1 MTSAVCFKCG
11 ADKTSPLFACSAC
24 GETPRHESALALSLV
39 LSEHLS
45 TKAQLAHFSHEI
57 RNHLRLSATSAK
69 LAEAREALKD
79 PQLLAMLGGASATA
93 APVAPSGRSPQRQ
106 TGAPSTPPTQASGG
120 SMKPMQTSA
129 LHRSPFALLG
139 ASSRDDR
146 RKIVE
151 QAEHKSLELNH
162 DDCQK
167 ARSDL
172 TNPRNRLGA
181 EMAWLPGV
189 SPRKA
194 SQLLD
199 NLLRDPLSVRR
210 ESGIPPLAQCNLLAA
225 AFEAVAADA
234 PADDLAV
241 FIQETARAVDEL
253 DADEILR
260 DINEDRSVSG
270 FPEVRGVELVEA
282 ELADRKRAYKNA
294 IKGAL
299 NRLPPVTLLGALT
312 EAVHGATGGGN
323 KHAPEL
329 IDELVDSYAV
339 EVQSVLEK
347 EAETIQKLLRAAR
360 DAVSAGE
367 ASVAPFIEKIER
379 VARNYDRFAQPIQLS
394 AKARGIDH
402 EPSRDVAYSIR
413 SLVID
418 LINDHG
424 MLALSQ
430 RLTGILQELF
440 AELPDVSER
449 VTEDARALADIQV
462 KRRQAEAQA
471 KVREQE
477 WARDITYSADVGLVF
492 KDSLSISPAGIEWK
506 GQRYPLES
514 ITAVRWGAVRH
525 SVNGIPTGTEYQ
537 IALANRSGS
546 TVINLK
552 KEATYTGFINALW
565 RAVCV
570 RLMIE
575 MGEALKEG
583 RSVNFGEVTV
593 EDGSVTLVR
602 HKLLG
607 ANERVRLSWN
617 DVQVWN
623 ANGEFVVGSKSDKKV
638 YGSASYMN
646 HWNTHLLDHVVRG
659 GFKKGV
665 SRLSD
670 YFSD

>member
-11 ADKTSPLFACSAC
+11 ADKASPLLACNAC

-45 TKAQLAHFSHEI
+45 TKAQLAHFAHEI

-69 LAEAREALKD
+69 LNEAREALKD
-79 PQLLAMLGGASATA
+79 PQLMAMLGDASAA
-93 APVAPSGRSPQRQ
+93 APVAPPARSPQRQ
-106 TGAPSTPPTQASGG
+106 TGAPSTQPAQASVG
-120 SMKPMQTSA
+120 SLKPMQTSA

-139 ASSRDDR
+139 VSSRDDR

-181 EMAWLPGV
+181 EIAWLPGV

-199 NLLRDPLSVRR
+199 NLLRDPQSVRR
-210 ESGIPPLAQCNLLAA
+210 ESGIPPLARCNLLAA
-225 AFEAVAADA
+225 AFEAVASDA
-234 PADDLAV
+234 PAADLAV

-270 FPEVRGVELVEA
+270 FPEVKGVELIEA
-282 ELADRKRAYKNA
+282 ELAERKRAYKNA

-299 NRLPPVTLLGALT
+299 NRLPPATLLGALT
-312 EAVHGATGGGN
+312 EAVDGATGGGDD
-323 KHAPEL
+323 HAPEL
-329 IDELVDSYAV
+329 VDELVDSYAV

-360 DAVSAGE
+360 DSISAGE

-394 AKARGIDH
+394 AKARGIAHD
-402 EPSRDVAYSIR
+402 PSRDVAFSIR
-413 SLVID
+413 SLAID
-418 LINDHG
+418 LFNDHG

-430 RLTGILQELF
+430 RLTGLLQELF

-575 MGEALKEG
+575 MCEALKEG
-583 RSVNFGEVTV
+583 RSLTFGELTV
-593 EDGSVTLVR
+593 EDDSVTLVR

-607 ANERVRLSWN
+607 ANERVRMSWN
-617 DVQVWN
+617 DVQVWS

-638 YGSASYMN
+638 YGSTSYMN

-665 SRLSD
+665 SRVSD
-670 YFSD
+670 YILE

>member
-11 ADKTSPLFACSAC
+11 AEKTSPLLACSAC
-24 GETPRHESALALSLV
+24 GETPRHEVALALSLV

-45 TKAQLAHFSHEI
+45 TKAQLAHFAHEI
-57 RNHLRLSATSAK
+57 KNHLRLSATSAK
-69 LAEAREALKD
+69 LAEAREALMD
-79 PQLLAMLGGASATA
+79 PQLMAMLGGASAAA
-93 APVAPSGRSPQRQ
+93 APSAPPARSPQRQ
-106 TGAPSTPPTQASGG
+106 AGAPSTPPAPASAG
-120 SMKPMQTSA
+120 SMKPMPTSA
-129 LHRSPFALLG
+129 LHRNPFALLG
-139 ASSRDDR
+139 VSSRDDR

-199 NLLRDPLSVRR
+199 NLLRDPQSVRR
-210 ESGIPPLAQCNLLAA
+210 ESGIPPLARCNLLAA
-225 AFEAVAADA
+225 AFEAVGADA
-234 PADDLAV
+234 PADDLAA
-241 FIQETARAVDEL
+241 FIQETAHAVDEL
-253 DADEILR
+253 DADEIRR
-260 DINEDRSVSG
+260 DINEDRAVSG
-270 FPEVRGVELVEA
+270 FPEVKGAELIEA

-312 EAVHGATGGGN
+312 EAVHGATGGGED
-323 KHAPEL
+323 HAPEL

-360 DAVSAGE
+360 DSVSAGE
-367 ASVAPFIEKIER
+367 AAVAPFIEKIER

-402 EPSRDVAYSIR
+402 DASRDVAFSIR
-413 SLVID
+413 SLAID
-418 LINDHG
+418 LFNEHG
-424 MLALSQ
+424 MLVLSQ
-430 RLTGILQELF
+430 RLTGLLQELF
-440 AELPDVSER
+440 AELPEVSER
-449 VTEDARALADIQV
+449 VTEDARTLANIQV
-462 KRRQAEAQA
+462 RQRQAEAQA

-537 IALANRSGS
+537 ISLANRSGS

-575 MGEALKEG
+575 MCEALKEG
-583 RSVNFGEVTV
+583 RSLTFGDVTV

-607 ANERVRLSWN
+607 ANERVRMSWN
-617 DVQVWN
+617 DVQVWTS
-623 ANGEFVVGSKSDKKV
+623 NGEFVVGSKSDKKV

-665 SRLSD
+665 SKLSD

>member
-11 ADKTSPLFACSAC
+11 DEKPSPLLVCNAC
-24 GETPRHESALALSLV
+24 GEVPRHDSALALSLV

-45 TKAQLAHFSHEI
+45 TKAQLAHFAHEI

-79 PQLLAMLGGASATA
+79 PQLMAMFGAVVPPATSAATS
-93 APVAPSGRSPQRQ
+93 PGSSERQVAV
-106 TGAPSTPPTQASGG
+106 PSTPKRTVGTAA
-120 SMKPMQTSA
+120 KPIQTSA
-129 LHRSPFALLG
+129 LHKTPFALLG
-139 ASSRDDR
+139 VSSRDDR
-146 RKIVE
+146 RRIVE

-189 SPRKA
+189 SPRRA
-194 SQLLD
+194 SQLLEG
-199 NLLRDPLSVRR
+199 LLRDPMSVRR
-210 ESGIPPLAQCNLLAA
+210 ESGIPTLAHCNLLAA
-225 AFEAVAADA
+225 AFEAVTTDEQT
-234 PADDLAV
+234 DDLAT
-241 FIQETARAVDEL
+241 FIQQMALLVDEL
-253 DADEILR
+253 DPDEILR
-260 DINEDRSVSG
+260 EINEDRSVSG
-270 FPEVRGVELVEA
+270 FPEVKGAEVIEA
-282 ELADRKRAYKNA
+282 ELADQKRSYRNA
-294 IKGAL
+294 IKSAL
-299 NRLPPVTLLGALT
+299 DRLPPAALLDAMT
-312 EAVHGATGGGN
+312 KAVDGATGGGN
-323 KHAPEL
+323 DHAPEL

-347 EAETIQKLLRAAR
+347 EAETIQKLLRSAR
-360 DAVSAGE
+360 DSVSAGE
-367 ASVAPFIEKIER
+367 ASVAPFIEKLER

-402 EPSRDVAYSIR
+402 DPSRDVAFSIR
-413 SLVID
+413 SFAID
-418 LINDHG
+418 LFNDHG

-430 RLTGILQELF
+430 RLTALLQDLF

-449 VTEDARALADIQV
+449 VSEDARALADIEV
-462 KRRQAEAQA
+462 KRRHAESQA

-477 WARDITYSADVGLVF
+477 WAKDITYSADVGLVF
-492 KDSLSISPAGIEWK
+492 KDTLSISPDGIDWK

-514 ITAVRWGAVRH
+514 ITAARWGAVRH

-537 IALANRSGS
+537 IAFATRGGS

-552 KEATYTGFINALW
+552 KEATYTGFLNALW

-570 RLMIE
+570 RLVIE
-575 MGEALKEG
+575 MSDALKEG
-583 RSVNFGEVTV
+583 RSLNFGDMTV

-607 ANERVRLSWN
+607 ANERVRLSWS
-617 DVQVWN
+617 DVQVWS
-623 ANGEFVVGSKSDKKV
+623 ANGEFVVGSKADKKV
-638 YGSASYMN
+638 YGSVSYMN
-646 HWNTHLLDHVVRG
+646 HWNAHLLDHVVRG

-665 SRLSD
+665 ARLSEYVQD
-670 YFSD
+670 

>member
-1 MTSAVCFKCG
+1 MTDSICFKCG
-11 ADKTSPLFACSAC
+11 AEKQSPLITCSAC

-45 TKAQLAHFSHEI
+45 TKAQLTHFAHEI

-79 PQLLAMLGGASATA
+79 PQLMAMLSGASAAA
-93 APVAPSGRSPQRQ
+93 APASPSARSPHRQAVAPSTSP
-106 TGAPSTPPTQASGG
+106 APASVG
-120 SMKPMQTSA
+120 SMKPMKTST
-129 LHRSPFALLG
+129 LHGNPFALLG
-139 ASSRDDR
+139 VSSRDDR

-151 QAEHKSLELNH
+151 QAEHMSLELNH

-181 EMAWLPGV
+181 EIAWLPGV

-194 SQLLD
+194 SQLLEI
-199 NLLRDPLSVRR
+199 LLSDPQSVRR
-210 ESGIPPLAQCNLLAA
+210 ESGIPPLARCNLLAA

-234 PADDLAV
+234 PAEDLAA
-241 FIQETARAVDEL
+241 FIQETAHAVDEL
-253 DADEILR
+253 DADAVLR

-270 FPEVRGVELVEA
+270 FPEVKSVELIEA
-282 ELADRKRAYKNA
+282 ELADRRRAYKNA

-299 NRLPPVTLLGALT
+299 NRLPSVTLLSALT
-312 EAVHGATGGGN
+312 EAVHGATGGGDD
-323 KHAPEL
+323 HAPEL

-339 EVQSVLEK
+339 EVQGVLEK
-347 EAETIQKLLRAAR
+347 EAETVQKLLRAAR
-360 DAVSAGE
+360 DSVGAGE
-367 ASVAPFIEKIER
+367 ASVLPFIEKIER
-379 VARNYDRFAQPIQLS
+379 VVRNYDRFAQPIQLS

-402 EPSRDVAYSIR
+402 DPSRDLAFSIR
-413 SLVID
+413 SLAID
-418 LINDHG
+418 LFNDHG

-430 RLTGILQELF
+430 RLTGLLQELF

-449 VTEDARALADIQV
+449 VTEDARALAEIQE
-462 KRRQAEAQA
+462 KRCQSEALA

-477 WARDITYSADVGLVF
+477 WARNITYSADVGLVF

-525 SVNGIPTGTEYQ
+525 SVNGIPAGTEYQ
-537 IALANRSGS
+537 IAFASRSGS

-575 MGEALKEG
+575 KCEALKEG
-583 RSVNFGEVTV
+583 NSLNFGELTV

-607 ANERVRLSWN
+607 ANERVRMSWS
-617 DVQVWN
+617 DVQVWSE
-623 ANGEFVVGSKSDKKV
+623 NGEFFVGSKSDKKV

-670 YFSD
+670 FFSD

>member
-1 MTSAVCFKCG
+1 MISAVCFKCG
-11 ADKTSPLFACSAC
+11 ADKTSPLLACSAC

-45 TKAQLAHFSHEI
+45 TKAELAHLSHEI

-79 PQLLAMLGGASATA
+79 PQLMAMLGGTSAAA
-93 APVAPSGRSPQRQ
+93 APVAPAARGLERQ
-106 TGAPSTPPTQASGG
+106 AGAPSTPPIRASGV

-139 ASSRDDR
+139 VSSRDDR

-181 EMAWLPGV
+181 EIAWLPGV

-199 NLLRDPLSVRR
+199 NLLRDPMSVRR
-210 ESGIPPLAQCNLLAA
+210 EGGIPTLAQCNLLAA
-225 AFEAVAADA
+225 AFNAVAADA
-234 PADDLAV
+234 SADDLAV
-241 FIQETARAVDEL
+241 FIQQTARAVDEL

-260 DINEDRSVSG
+260 EINEDRSVSG
-270 FPEVRGVELVEA
+270 FPEVRGVELIQS
-282 ELADRKRAYKNA
+282 ELSDRKRAYKNA

-299 NRLPPVTLLGALT
+299 DRLPPVALLSALT
-312 EAVHGATGGGN
+312 EAVHGATGGGAN
-323 KHAPEL
+323 HAPEL

-360 DAVSAGE
+360 NSVSAGE

-402 EPSRDVAYSIR
+402 DPSRDVAFSIR
-413 SLVID
+413 SLAID
-418 LINDHG
+418 LFNGHG

-430 RLTGILQELF
+430 RLTGLLQELF

-471 KVREQE
+471 KVQEQE

-575 MGEALKEG
+575 MCEALKEG
-583 RSVNFGEVTV
+583 RSLNFGEVTV

-602 HKLLG
+602 RKLLG
-607 ANERVRLSWN
+607 ANERVRMSWN

-665 SRLSD
+665 SRLSE